1 MQSLYTLESVLK
13 METPTEEFLVKLK
26 DNIYGIRFKGFK
38 LRDCDTNEIFN
49 HFETNN
55 VYELDYFADHLLSY
69 EFPQKILNAKVLGS
83 NLKLVV
89 GDQLVENL
97 DLVERH
103 YVDDKLVANYKFNF
117 PIFMPNSENNIEF
130 IYSVPTLSEETK
142 KKIAMGQVV
151 EAKSDTF
158 IFVAGNLV
166 IHRRAQYRYD

>member
-1 MQSLYTLESVLK
+1 MQTLYTLESVLN
-13 METPTEEFLVKLK
+13 METPREQFLVKLK

-38 LRDCDTNEIFN
+38 LRDCDTHEIYN
-49 HFETNN
+49 NFETDN
-55 VYELDYFADHLLSY
+55 VFELDYFADHVLNY
-69 EFPQKILNAKVLGS
+69 EFPQKILKAKVLGS

-89 GDQLVENL
+89 GDQFVQNL

-103 YVDDKLVANYKFNF
+103 FVDDKLVANYKFNF

-142 KKIAMGQVV
+142 KKMETGQVV

-158 IFVAGNLV
+158 IFVGGNLI
-166 IHRRAQYRYD
+166 IHRRAEYRYE